1 MTARMKIEKYLSGLK
16 TGATVYEVM
25 KATDLNKKT
34 AKNNLA
40 RFDDKGIR
48 MCRVT
53 KKPLTAYT
61 LSA

>member
-16 TGATVYEVM
+16 TGATIYEVM

-40 RFDDKGIR
+40 RFSKMGTR
-48 MCRVT
+48 NCRIT
-53 KKPLTAYT
+53 KTPLTAYA